1 MPQILPK
8 GLNTL
13 KGLKGSEMG
22 RGEGSHVDLDFR
34 PRSSLDVRVEEGEED
49 RPYQSLPSLF
59 DGSKPLPE
67 NVQITPYKKQR
78 NSKPNTKIMVMT
90 DGRSSPAILPGVLL
104 TYNMDHMNLGD
115 PKIFKSKP
123 NRSDSIESSEV

>member
-1 MPQILPK
+1 
-8 GLNTL
+8 
-13 KGLKGSEMG
+13 
-22 RGEGSHVDLDFR
+22 
-34 PRSSLDVRVEEGEED
+34 
-49 RPYQSLPSLF
+49 
-59 DGSKPLPE
+59 
-67 NVQITPYKKQR
+67 
-78 NSKPNTKIMVMT
+78 MVMT